1 MLEIRELTIETDN
14 GKIIVNKLN
23 LFLNQGDKLAV
34 IGEEGNGKSTLL
46 KVIHNQADVEDY
58 CKISGEVYKDGLTI
72 GYLEQSLD
80 NEWNNQEVHEYF
92 LKESPNDNAD
102 YSMYEDINNILK
114 NLSKI
119 GVNPSILDSGQLI
132 GDLSGGE
139 RVKIQIVK
147 ILTKNPDVLLL
158 DEPTND
164 LDIST
169 LKWLEQFIKTQKVPI
184 LFVSHDETLL
194 ENVANRILHLEFL
207 KNSGKS
213 RHTIANVGYKQYV
226 EDRNTALGK
235 QSKMYSMEKRE
246 NLKDKQIL
254 SRQKSTIRTAQIVV
268 KDSSLRRILN
278 KKMRN
283 ILVQERKAEEKKKT
297 ERVEIEDPI
306 YMEFDERAVVPQGK
320 VVLDLH
326 LDELKIGEKL
336 LSEDIKLFVKGPEKI
351 AIVGENGSGKTT
363 LLRKIRN
370 MLEEKAELKIGYMP
384 QNYSEILDS
393 DMKVLDYIT
402 TDLEDLDENIL
413 KAYIGNIKL
422 TWEEMNGIVGDLSL
436 GQKAKVILLQIML
449 KGNNVL
455 ILDEPTRNMSALSN
469 PVIRR
474 MFKDFKGSIIS
485 VSHDRKFLKEVCD
498 KVYNLEES
506 GLKELHDTF

>member
-1 MLEIRELTIETDN
+1 MLEVKELTIETDN
-14 GKIIVNKLN
+14 RKIIVNKLN
-23 LFLNQGDKLAV
+23 LSLNQGDKLAV

-46 KVIHNQADVEDY
+46 KVIHNKEGVDHY
-58 CKISGEVYKDGLTI
+58 CKISGEVYKDGLII

-80 NEWNNQEVHEYF
+80 NDWDSQEVHEYF
-92 LKESPNDNAD
+92 LKDSPNDNAD

-147 ILTKNPDVLLL
+147 ILTRNPDVLLL

-164 LDIST
+164 LDVPT
-169 LKWLEQFIKTQKVPI
+169 LEWLEEFMKTQKIPI

-194 ENVANRILHLEFL
+194 ENMANRILHLEFL

-213 RHTIANVGYKQYV
+213 RHTIANVGYQQYV
-226 EDRNTALGK
+226 QDRNTALEK
-235 QSKMYSMEKRE
+235 QAQKYSMEKRE

-306 YMEFDERAVVPQGK
+306 YMEFDERVVVPQGK

-336 LSEDIKLFVKGPEKI
+336 LSKDIKLFLKGPEKI

-370 MLEEKAELKIGYMP
+370 MLEEKVELKIGYMP

-436 GQKAKVILLQIML
+436 GQKAKVILLKIML